1 MHQTDQQPLSAAKVP
16 PKSAQVSGSQSV
28 YRAVGV
34 LRGVARHNVTGVT
47 ASTLASEQGLTL
59 ATAHR
64 LLKVLTGEGLLTFD
78 PYSKKYHLGLE
89 LYTLGIAARDFGL
102 RDLLAGPM
110 ERLRD
115 LSRETVFLLVRS
127 GFDALCL
134 ERLDG
139 DFPIRTLT
147 LGIGSR
153 RPLGIGAAGLAL
165 LAAESDEVVEQVLRY
180 NGKLYTD
187 YAEFTNEEIRSAV
200 ALTRRRGASFNDGR
214 LRNEVRA
221 VGMAVGLTDEAPIAA
236 VSIAT
241 SQLRMEESRRS
252 ELETLLRSEIGTLD
266 VRLLRQGLNH

>member
-1 MHQTDQQPLSAAKVP
+1 MRQTDQQPLSAAKAP

-34 LRGVARHNVTGVT
+34 LRGVARNNVTGVT

-78 PYSKKYHLGLE
+78 PYSKKYHLGLD

-115 LSRETVFLLVRS
+115 LTRETVFLLVRS

-147 LGIGSR
+147 LGTGSR

-180 NGKLYTD
+180 NGKLYAD
-187 YAEFTNEEIRSAV
+187 YAEFTNEEIRAAV

-221 VGMAVGLTDEAPIAA
+221 VGMAVGLTDKAPIAA
-236 VSIAT
+236 VSIAA

-266 VRLLRQGLNH
+266 IRLLRQGLNH